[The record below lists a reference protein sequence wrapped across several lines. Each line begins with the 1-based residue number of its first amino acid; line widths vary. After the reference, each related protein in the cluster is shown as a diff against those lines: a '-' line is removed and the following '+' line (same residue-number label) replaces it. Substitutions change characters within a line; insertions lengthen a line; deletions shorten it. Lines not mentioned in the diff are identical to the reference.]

1 MDFACHENR
10 LIIEVDGGQHADD
23 AKDVERDRR
32 LAAVGYRVL
41 RFWNNDVLSQTDTVL
56 ETICEALRRPEMDG
70 RYD

>member
-1 MDFACHENR
+1 VDFACHENR

-41 RFWNNDVLSQTDTVL
+41 RFWNNDVLRNPSGVL
-56 ETICEALRRPEMDG
+56 EVILAELSLEPMK
-70 RYD
+70 